1 MMRNKLT
8 YFHVFI
14 IILLFLSYSINK
26 INIASAST
34 NDTFVIGA
42 ITDMTSR
49 AGKEARVAMETVIDD
64 FNAKTGKNLTLY
76 ARNSRGNFVQ
86 AIHEATDLIDT
97 HKVEAILGLQTL
109 EEVVSVAEVGSEAQ
123 VPTFSLFDSVPQWAL
138 DRWPFLV
145 QASPSQFAQMKAVVA
160 ILKSCEWNRFTF
172 IYEDINS
179 ASTQVI
185 PHLME
190 AIKESGVE
198 MSNIVKLSPFASS
211 LLEELE
217 RIKTEQCRVF
227 LVHATLETGIRLF
240 QNAKSMGMM
249 ERGYVW
255 ITTNLFTDLLHTVNS
270 STFSMMEGVVGLG
283 SFLPDTSSQFQDF
296 STKFQKKFKIEQPE
310 EDNNMPGI
318 FAAQAYDATWI
329 VALALSEKNTSGQKL
344 LERVPLIS
352 LDGNGIT
359 GEVQFVDRKSA
370 ASHIFPIINVIGKY
384 YRELGFW
391 SEGLGFSEVI
401 NQTTNDTSLQNLGH
415 IFWPGRPLHTP
426 RGWDISTNVNP
437 LRVGVP
443 MMAMF
448 KQFVEVKYDR
458 DGNLTCTGYSIEL
471 FKEVVK
477 QLPYYLPYEF
487 IPFNGTYDQLVEQ
500 VYLKNFDAVVGDV
513 SVVSRRYQYAEF
525 THPYTET
532 GLVMVVPVAS
542 HHGQWLFVKP
552 FTLGMWALTV
562 MIHIYN
568 GFVVW
573 LIERKHSPEL
583 EGSALH
589 QTGILLC
596 LAFTRMFLANGDEL
610 HSNLTRMTA
619 VAWLFAA
626 IIIGQCYTA
635 SLTSML
641 TVRRLIPKVAD
652 FETLKNTNAVV
663 GYGRGAHVV
672 KYLEDVLHFK
682 SSNIRSFT
690 SPEEYARALRSGE
703 IAAVFLEAPFT
714 KLFLSKYCK
723 SFIAAGPTFGDG
735 GFAFVLQKGSPMLL
749 DFTKALL
756 NVSES
761 GTLRHMEQR
770 MIGSEHCVDMESIH
784 DDYESLGLHSFWS
797 LFLFT
802 GGTST
807 VALAI
812 YVIISLRNR
821 YQIEWRSSI
830 TIISDVRKYFLYRR
844 KQFSRKVSDVESPKS
859 PNTLEMT

>member
-1 MMRNKLT
+1 M
-8 YFHVFI
+8 
-14 IILLFLSYSINK
+14 S
-26 INIASAST
+26 
-34 NDTFVIGA
+34 VIGA
-42 ITDMTSR
+42 IMDMASR
-49 AGKEARVAMETVIDD
+49 AGKEARVAMEIITICGLGR
-64 FNAKTGKNLTLY
+64 NA
-76 ARNSRGNFVQ
+76 
-86 AIHEATDLIDT
+86 ATYLIDT
-97 HKVEAILGLQTL
+97 YKVDAILGLHSL
-109 EEVVSVAEVGSEAQ
+109 EEVLSVAEVGNEAQ
-123 VPTFSLFDSVPQWAL
+123 IPTLSLFDSVPQWAL

-145 QASPSQFAQMKAVVA
+145 QASPSQFTQTKAIVA
-160 ILKSCEWNRFTF
+160 ILKSCEWSRFTF
-172 IYEDINS
+172 VYEDVNS
-179 ASTQVI
+179 ASTQEVI

-190 AIKESGVE
+190 ATEESNIKIS
-198 MSNIVKLSPFASS
+198 SIVKLSPFASS
-211 LLEELE
+211 FVEELE

-227 LVHATLETGIRLF
+227 VVHATLETGVRLF
-240 QNAKSMGMM
+240 RNAKSMEMM
-249 ERGYVW
+249 EKGYVW
-255 ITTNLFTDLLHTVNS
+255 ITTSLFTDLLHTVNS
-270 STFSMMEGVVGLG
+270 STFSMMEGVMGLG

-296 STKFQKKFKIEQPE
+296 SRKFQKRFKIEQPE

-318 FAAQAYDATWI
+318 FAAEAYDATWI
-329 VALALSEKNTSGQKL
+329 LASALTEKNTSGQKL
-344 LERVPLIS
+344 LERVLSTS
-352 LDGNGIT
+352 LGGNGIT
-359 GEVQFVDRKSA
+359 GEVQFVDRKPAESR
-370 ASHIFPIINVIGKY
+370 IFPIINVIGKY

-391 SEGLGFSEVI
+391 SERLGFFEVI

-415 IFWPGRPLHTP
+415 IFWPGRPLHIP
-426 RGWDISTNVNP
+426 RGWDISTNVNL

-443 MMAMF
+443 TMAMF
-448 KQFVEVKYDR
+448 KKFVEVKYDR
-458 DGNLTCTGYSIEL
+458 DGNFTCIGYAIEL
-471 FKEVVK
+471 FKEMVK

-500 VYLKNFDAVVGDV
+500 IYLKKFDAVVGDV
-513 SVVSRRYQYAEF
+513 SVLSRRYQHAEF

-532 GLVMVVPVAS
+532 GLVMVVPVAP
-542 HHGQWLFVKP
+542 HHGKWLFVKP
-552 FTLGMWALTV
+552 FTLGMWSLTV
-562 MIHIYN
+562 LIHIYN

-596 LAFTRMFLANGDEL
+596 LAFTRMFLASGDEL

-672 KYLEDVLHFK
+672 RYLEDVLHFK
-682 SSNIRSFT
+682 PKNIRSYT
-690 SPEEYARALRSGE
+690 SPEEYAHALRSGE

-714 KLFLSKYCK
+714 KLFLSKYCR
-723 SFIAAGPTFGDG
+723 SFIAAGPTFGEG
-735 GFAFVLQKGSPMLL
+735 GFAFALQKGSPMLT

-761 GTLRHMEQR
+761 GTLRYLEQR
-770 MIGSEHCVDMESIH
+770 MIGSEHCVDLETFH

-807 VALAI
+807 LALAI

-821 YQIEWRSSI
+821 YQSEGKSLV
-830 TIISDVRKYFLYRR
+830 TVFSDVRRYFLYRKKR
-844 KQFSRKVSDVESPKS
+844 ISRKVSDVESPKP